1 MYPQSTI
8 NIELITQPQLPNDTL
23 LTKTKIIGKV
33 SVLLNFIV
41 LFINL
46 FIFPNM

>member
-23 LTKTKIIGKV
+23 LTKTKNNWKGF
-33 SVLLNFIV
+33 SIV
-41 LFINL
+41 KFYSA
-46 FIFPNM
+46 FY